1 VIGLTVG
8 AVAAILA
15 FVIGLTMVR
24 PRVERLGALG
34 GAMASGTPTQ
44 EQVQEMGQ
52 LQGSLRGI
60 SIFNEVLL
68 VIAVVAMASARFL

>member
-1 VIGLTVG
+1 
-8 AVAAILA
+8 
-15 FVIGLTMVR
+15 
-24 PRVERLGALG
+24 
-34 GAMASGTPTQ
+34 MASGAPTQ